1 MLFVGYRK
9 SPVPDGYDFS
19 ESPDIEHDNRR
30 RLFEHIEEHSE
41 WTSDSESNRLETRLT
56 KVERVAGQPEFDLA
70 NHANQIVSVV
80 RPFDQCLESLIGVRH
95 PEHVMPHRESR
106 LRRISSRVRPVRM
119 LRRRS
124 ISSADSGESRPAGG
138 IPCASPSGRKN
149 PITLPSQSH
158 SSTACVASP
167 REIRDGSEFS
177 VATRDAHV
185 QAAPVPDLLLRLRHP
200 ERRLPRPADASVM
213 RGQRQPAGAGRGH
226 DESIGRILVKGRRQA
241 IHLRDDGGRDGDHL
255 DRGR

>member
-9 SPVPDGYDFS
+9 PPFPTATISQNRQISSTITVGGSSSTSKSTASGRTTPSRTVSKRDSPKSSGLRASQKF
-19 ESPDIEHDNRR
+19 N
-30 RLFEHIEEHSE
+30 
-41 WTSDSESNRLETRLT
+41 
-56 KVERVAGQPEFDLA
+56 LA

-119 LRRRS
+119 RRRRS

-167 REIRDGSEFS
+167 SRR
-177 VATRDAHV
+177 HV
-185 QAAPVPDLLLRLRHP
+185 
-200 ERRLPRPADASVM
+200 S
-213 RGQRQPAGAGRGH
+213 
-226 DESIGRILVKGRRQA
+226 
-241 IHLRDDGGRDGDHL
+241 
-255 DRGR
+255 